1 MLAVLGYVDSKTKY
15 LLF

>member
-1 MLAVLGYVDSKTKY
+1 MLVVLGYADSKTKY